1 LHIQTYIIHQGNI
14 IINYEYNQLENV
26 GTLLT
31 AENTITRHVGTLLTA
46 ENTITRHVGTFL
58 PVTIMLKK
66 VEA

>member
-1 LHIQTYIIHQGNI
+1 
-14 IINYEYNQLENV
+14 V